1 MTGWNTPKA
10 AASLLLGTALALASA
25 VACAVDRSDDA
36 LPAGFLEFLADWE
49 DEQGQ
54 WQDPLEY
61 QDPQWQAL
69 DERVGQDDE

>member
-1 MTGWNTPKA
+1 M
-10 AASLLLGTALALASA
+10 LASA
-25 VACAVDRSDDA
+25 VGLAAEATVEA
-36 LPAGFLEFLADWE
+36 LPGAFLEFLADWE
-49 DEQGQ
+49 DERGE

>member
-1 MTGWNTPKA
+1 MTGWNRPRA
-10 AASLLLGTALALASA
+10 AVSLLGPILMLASA
-25 VACAVDRSDDA
+25 VGLAAEAPVEA
-36 LPAGFLEFLADWE
+36 LPGAFLEFLADWE
-49 DEQGQ
+49 DERGE

>member
-1 MTGWNTPKA
+1 MTGWNRPRA
-10 AASLLLGTALALASA
+10 AASLVGPILMLASA
-25 VACAVDRSDDA
+25 LS
-36 LPAGFLEFLADWE
+36 LPAEDPVEGLPGAFLEFLADWE
-49 DEQGQ
+49 DERGE